1 MDMKYNINLLPDGS
15 VVTRD
20 GEYLGAW
27 ESDDNDHLS
36 FTPDGAA
43 GPVLHHPFRYRL
55 RELIGEW
62 CGREHSGEGGFGP
75 PSAEFTSSV

>member
-1 MDMKYNINLLPDGS
+1 MELEFNITLLPDGS

-20 GEYLGAW
+20 GEYLGTW
-27 ESDDNDHLS
+27 ENDDNDHLS

-55 RELIGEW
+55 CEMIGEW
-62 CGREHSGEGGFGP
+62 NRELTSSP
-75 PSAEFTSSV
+75 PMASAPSPSAGE